1 MPLEIIGI
9 LHYSNYSE
17 IFPVPNSEFDADFVR
32 DCSQAHDAAGFD
44 RVLIANSAQRPDS
57 MPIAAFVSG
66 VTKNLKFMIAHRP
79 GFIAPTMTARML
91 ATIDQL
97 SKGRCGV
104 HIITGGDELDQ
115 RRDGDFLDKEARY
128 DRSRE
133 YVEVMRRMWTST
145 EPFDHTGDYYRFEG
159 AFEEVKPY
167 QPQGVPI
174 FWGGTS
180 PKAIEHGAAVADIYA
195 MPGFAVDRVR
205 ELIAQVRAE
214 AAKHGRN
221 PEFLI
226 SIRTIVED
234 TDEGAW
240 ARADDYLDRYI
251 GHSERQGYVV
261 PRPGQTMAA
270 AIAEAKEKA
279 YDGALI
285 GRVWRGFS
293 QAPARR
299 TAMPCLVGGRKELL
313 EELMAFYDAGV
324 TRFILS
330 GYEPIP
336 DTHRM
341 GQGLIADFRAA
352 VAQRERVSA

>member
-17 IFPVPNSEFDADFVR
+17 IFPRASSEFDADFVR

-57 MPIAAFVSG
+57 MPIAAFVAA

-79 GFIAPTMTARML
+79 GFIVPTMTARML

-104 HIITGGDELDQ
+104 HIITGGDEPDQ
-115 RRDGDFLDKEARY
+115 RRDGDFLDKEHRY

-133 YVEVMRRMWTST
+133 YVEIMRRMWSSDA
-145 EPFDHTGDYYRFEG
+145 PFDHAGDYYRVEG

-167 QPQGVPI
+167 GPEGIPI

-195 MPGFAVDRVR
+195 MPGFAVDRIR
-205 ELIAQVRAE
+205 QLIAQVRAE
-214 AAKHGRN
+214 AAKHGRQ

-226 SIRTIVED
+226 SIRVIVED
-234 TDEGAW
+234 TEEGAW
-240 ARADDYLDRYI
+240 ARADDYLDRFI
-251 GHSERQGYVV
+251 GHSERQGFVV
-261 PRPGQTMAA
+261 PKPGQTMAA
-270 AIAEAKEKA
+270 AVAEAKEKA
-279 YDGALI
+279 QEGALI
-285 GRVWRGFS
+285 GRVWRGIA
-293 QAPARR
+293 QAPSRR
-299 TAMPCLVGGRKELL
+299 PAMPCLVGGRQELL
-313 EELMAFYDAGV
+313 ETLLEYFDAGV

-336 DTHRM
+336 DTQRM

-352 VAQRERVSA
+352 VAGRERGAA